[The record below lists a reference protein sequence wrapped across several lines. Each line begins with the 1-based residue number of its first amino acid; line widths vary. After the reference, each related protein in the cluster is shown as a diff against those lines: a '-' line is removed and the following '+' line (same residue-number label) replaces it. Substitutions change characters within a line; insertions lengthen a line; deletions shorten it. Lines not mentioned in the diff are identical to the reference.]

1 MAPTTVAP
9 RRRLVLRM
17 ALAVGA
23 GALAALG
30 ASAPASAH
38 VEPTATVV
46 PAGSAA
52 TVEFTVQHGCDGS
65 PTTKVE
71 FKVPDEIADA
81 LAVDKDGWTG
91 SVADGVVTYEG
102 GPLPAD
108 REDTFSVSFTAPA
121 TVGATLAFPFL
132 QTCVEGSIDWIQL
145 DEGAERPAPIIEIG
159 DPDPNAPVPTTA
171 VDGTPDATGAPTTT
185 TVAEPTT
192 TTIVVPGVD
201 DEGSA
206 ADPSSGATVVIGV
219 VALTAAGVGFAVW
232 LRRRQA
238 P

>member
-1 MAPTTVAP
+1 
-9 RRRLVLRM
+9 M

-65 PTTKVE
+65 PTTKIE

-159 DPDPNAPVPTTA
+159 DPDPNAPVPTT
-171 VDGTPDATGAPTTT
+171 

>member
-65 PTTKVE
+65 PTTKIE
-71 FKVPDEIADA
+71 FQVPDEIDDA

-159 DPDPNAPVPTTA
+159 DPDPNAPVPTT
-171 VDGTPDATGAPTTT
+171 

>member
-1 MAPTTVAP
+1 MTPMAPTTVAP

-65 PTTKVE
+65 PTTKIE

-159 DPDPNAPVPTTA
+159 DPDPNASV
-171 VDGTPDATGAPTTT
+171 PTTT